1 MKRLVGKFGR
11 YNVIAF
17 VIMGV
22 GVIFFLLTPV
32 FIGLFNFDTD
42 IIGLLILLIGIV
54 MWVVGKVR
62 GK

>member
-42 IIGLLILLIGIV
+42 IIGLIILLIGIV